1 MEITPYDYF
10 GKMVRIIIDKK
21 GDPWLVASDLCL
33 SLGLSNATESIRSLD
48 SDEKST
54 LRISEGGPKRNIIN
68 ESGLY
73 RLLSRSNKKRAK
85 KFQRWLFHDV
95 LPAIR
100 KTGFYSTGPQAPKTR
115 IEAVEQL
122 LVELKKNKKLTYKVK
137 VLEPK
142 ARVYDLIASSKGLV
156 CISDCANILQI
167 PPHKFSADLIR
178 DDYCH
183 KRRGKHV
190 AYVQYRNLGWFEM
203 KLVHARDGSGH
214 SYRQTFIT
222 PLGVAKFR
230 EIYNPKQAQ
239 RRLFA

>member
-1 MEITPYDYF
+1 MEITPYDF
-10 GKMVRIIIDKK
+10 SGKTVRMAMDEN
-21 GDPWLVASDLCL
+21 GDPIWVGRDACFA
-33 SLGLSNATESIRSLD
+33 LGLSKYRDVLSNLD
-48 SDEKST
+48 DDERVYIT
-54 LRISEGGPKRNIIN
+54 MDTPGGPQRMIAIN
-68 ESGLY
+68 EPGLY
-73 RLLSRSNKKRAK
+73 SLLTRSNKKRAK
-85 KFQRWLFHDV
+85 KFRRWVFHDV
-95 LPAIR
+95 LPTLR
-100 KTGFYSTGPQAPKTR
+100 KTGSYAIGYQLPQTFP
-115 IEAVEQL
+115 EALRALASKVEENQ
-122 LVELKKNKKLTYKVK
+122 VLK
-137 VLEPK
+137 PK

-178 DDYCH
+178 DGYCH

-190 AYVQYRNLGWFEM
+190 AYVQYRNMGWFEM